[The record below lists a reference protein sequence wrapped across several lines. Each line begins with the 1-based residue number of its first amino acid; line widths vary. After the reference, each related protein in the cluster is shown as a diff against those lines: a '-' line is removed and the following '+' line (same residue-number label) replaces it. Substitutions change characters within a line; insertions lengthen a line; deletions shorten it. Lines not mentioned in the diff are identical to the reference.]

1 MKILHKIIAGFVL
14 LLLLLLA
21 IVAVNYHNTR
31 LINDRLFI
39 ITEESAPLSQAASE
53 LYVQLLRANEKVLAA
68 LASTDA
74 EGTAQQNQPFA
85 DAMDKFRAQL
95 QQTSRFIGQNQSLRE
110 TLNRQEQLVG
120 QYTQLAQDLIQ
131 GHIQLIQH
139 TQRAERLQSYSRSQE
154 LPLTNFLRGYMEA
167 HAGSEEAKVAEG
179 LMREASKAY
188 RVFANYALNRD
199 MATMVKNLS
208 LQDEV
213 IGERLTALERLD
225 ERNGRLVRVM
235 SQHLLT
241 DLNQPDGLYIAYRQE
256 LEQQTK
262 SAQLQQKTDAAL
274 QQLLSAI
281 NDFAGQALAVAK
293 AAKADTDASISQGR
307 AITLATTLV
316 AIAMTLAIALWV
328 AYTLRRPLHQFR
340 DILRRVTQ
348 GDLRAQFTVERRD
361 EFGELGTYLNELTTT
376 LQNTVREQMESAE
389 QLAQTAQDT
398 EQVSLQTTQ
407 AVDEQKDQLH
417 TAASAMHEMES
428 TVHEIARRANET
440 RDYAEGTRKL
450 ALQAQQSVANTIS
463 GIQAQAAQIA
473 TASRETDELQGF
485 GNDIDSIVD
494 AIRNIADQTN
504 LLALNAAIEAARA
517 GEQGRGFAVVADE
530 VRSLASRTQSSTTE
544 IQKMVEQMQHK
555 IHAVVQVMGESQQH
569 SDHCVALASEADA
582 RLNEMSESVESIRD
596 MNIQIAT
603 ATEEQSS
610 TVQESSQMMAYISDG
625 VDQSAQGAERTAQNS
640 KRLAGMA
647 ASQLALLRRFTL

>member
-21 IVAVNYHNTR
+21 IVAVNYNNTR
-31 LINDRLFI
+31 VINDRLFI

-53 LYVQLLRANEKVLAA
+53 LYVQILQANEKVLVA

-74 EGTAQQNQPFA
+74 AQTAKQLEPFA
-85 DAMDKFRAQL
+85 EAIQKFRTQL
-95 QQTSRFIGQNQSLRE
+95 QQASRYVGQRQQLQA
-110 TLNRQEQLVG
+110 TLKQQEQLTD
-120 QYTQLAQDLIQ
+120 QYRQQARQLVENHVKFIQIRAQ
-131 GHIQLIQH
+131 
-139 TQRAERLQSYSRSQE
+139 TERLLSYSRSQE
-154 LPLTNFLRGYMEA
+154 LPLTNFLRGYVGE
-167 HAGSEEAKVAEG
+167 HEGSEAANAAEG
-179 LMREASKAY
+179 LMREAGKAY
-188 RVFANYALNRD
+188 RILANYARNRD
-199 MATMVKNLS
+199 MATLVKNLS

-213 IGERLTALERLD
+213 IAERLNTLARLD
-225 ERNGRLVRVM
+225 SRAGRQAKVM
-235 SQHLLT
+235 AQHLLT
-241 DLNQPDGLYIAYRQE
+241 DLNQPDGLYASYRQE
-256 LEQQTK
+256 REQQTQ
-262 SAQLQQKTDAAL
+262 SDLLQRQTGEAL
-274 QQLLSAI
+274 QQLLAAI

-293 AAKADTDASISQGR
+293 AAKADTDTSIARGQ

-316 AIAMTLAIALWV
+316 AIAMALAIALWV
-328 AYTLRRPLHQFR
+328 AYTLRRPLNQFR
-340 DILRRVTQ
+340 NILHQVTQ
-348 GDLRAQFTVERRD
+348 GDLRARFTVTRQD
-361 EFGELGTYLNELTTT
+361 EFGELGTYLNELTST

-398 EQVSLQTTQ
+398 EQVSVQTTQ
-407 AVDEQKDQLH
+407 AVGEQKDQLH

-450 ALQAQQSVANTIS
+450 AMQAQQSVANAIT
-463 GIQAQAAQIA
+463 GIQEQATQIA

-485 GNDIDSIVD
+485 GNNIDSIVD
-494 AIRNIADQTN
+494 AIRNIAEQTN

-530 VRSLASRTQSSTTE
+530 VRNLASRTQSSTTE
-544 IQKMVEQMQHK
+544 IQKMVEQMQQK
-555 IHAVVQVMGESQQH
+555 IHAVVQVMSESQQH
-569 SDHCVALASEADA
+569 SDLCVSLASEADA

-640 KRLAGMA
+640 KTLASMA